1 MGSELVSS
9 FPESTFYGKSAM
21 QLHQH
26 PHFQPKCQSVPQM
39 QQQQLAQ
46 QQQQQEFF
54 CIFI

>member
-9 FPESTFYGKSAM
+9 FPESKFYGKSAM